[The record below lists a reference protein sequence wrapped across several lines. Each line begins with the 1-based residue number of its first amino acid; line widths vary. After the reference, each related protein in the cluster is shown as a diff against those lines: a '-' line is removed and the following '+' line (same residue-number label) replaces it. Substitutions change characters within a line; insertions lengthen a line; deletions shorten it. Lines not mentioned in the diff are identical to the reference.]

1 MKSIFFVFFMFFLS
15 FPRLYSGT
23 ITFKDG
29 TRISEA
35 EIVSIKDGKI
45 VIRKD
50 KKERTFDLK
59 NIESFYGTDL
69 GDSGSSI
76 PGEFADY
83 KVNISEIKMP
93 ERGQDSKGKTE
104 VCEIKY
110 TISRTAGDSY
120 RIKVPYFYLYVLT
133 RSGDGDGDR
142 DIYRYYRPD
151 SAKIKGKTYD
161 EAAILKKVN
170 GFDRKTINL
179 QEAHANNSLKNM
191 GDREIKFELNG
202 IDKRQII
209 AYRLEV
215 WGNSERIAEKTWKA
229 MDFKVSDRWWERSAE

>member
-1 MKSIFFVFFMFFLS
+1 MKAICFVLLAFLVLT
-15 FPRLYSGT
+15 PKLYSGT

-35 EIVSIKDGKI
+35 EIVSIKEGRI

-59 NIESFYGTDL
+59 SIESFYGTDL
-69 GDSGSSI
+69 GDSASSI

-93 ERGQDSKGKTE
+93 ERGEDSKGKTE
-104 VCEIKY
+104 ICEIKY
-110 TISRTAGDSY
+110 TITRTTSETD

-133 RSGDGDGDR
+133 RSGGDGDR
-142 DIYRYYRPD
+142 DIYRYYHPNN
-151 SAKIKGKTYD
+151 AKIKGKTYD
-161 EAAILKKVN
+161 EAAILKNVN
-170 GFDRKTINL
+170 AFDRKTIHL
-179 QEAHANNSLKNM
+179 DEARTNNSLKNM
-191 GDREIKFELNG
+191 GDREIKFELNEIG
-202 IDKRQII
+202 KRQII

-215 WGNSERIAEKTWKA
+215 WGNSERIAEKTWKS
-229 MDFKVSDRWWERSAE
+229 MDFKVSERWWERSVE